1 MNIVLG
7 FLLVAAALPVLLK
20 LFYLAVCMIAASGGR
35 TTHRAPTTGSQTFRF
50 LFLIPAHNE
59 EMVIGECVRSIR
71 GQTYAPEALAVYV
84 IADNCSDQT
93 ATAAREA
100 GATVVERSSAGIG
113 GKAIALQYGL
123 AQLRDQNVDFDFL
136 VIVDADNVLD
146 RRSASEVARALA
158 ADDDGFQSQVEA
170 KNPIDSSLTFG
181 NHLSFVFQNRIVQ
194 EGRAR
199 MGLPALLCGTG
210 MGFSK
215 AFLGH
220 EAFASQSLTEDRELS
235 MRALAEGYRFRW
247 INSALIYD
255 EKPSELSALYR
266 QYGRWS
272 SGAILEFQGYAR
284 LFAKALMSKQL
295 IIAIDILYHITGIM
309 SSFSYLSV
317 FAFATVCLF
326 FGIYWPAVFA
336 AIIVAATLLL
346 LTIGVYHFGQG
357 IRDLSRLWTYILV
370 RLVGWGSLIRALFRS
385 DEKWVKTR
393 HTRRLSIDELE
404 RTHPPA
410 QR

>member
-1 MNIVLG
+1 MNTVLG
-7 FLLVAAALPVLLK
+7 FLFVAAALPVLLK
-20 LFYLAVCMIAASGGR
+20 LSYLAVCMIAASGGR
-35 TTHRAPTTGSQTFRF
+35 KAHRAPTIGSQTFRF

-71 GQTYAPEALAVYV
+71 AQTYAPEALAVYV

-93 ATAAREA
+93 AVVAREA

-113 GKAIALQYGL
+113 GKAIALHHGL
-123 AQLRDQNVDFDFL
+123 AQLRNQNVDFDFL

-146 RRSASEVARALA
+146 RRWASEVARALTD
-158 ADDDGFQSQVEA
+158 DDDGFQSLVET
-170 KNPIDSSLTFG
+170 KNPNDSSLTFG

-194 EGRAR
+194 EGRAY

-215 AFLGH
+215 AFLGRA
-220 EAFASQSLTEDRELS
+220 AFASQSLTEDRELS

-255 EKPSELSALYR
+255 EKPSKLSALYR

-284 LFAKALMSKQL
+284 LFIKSLMSG
-295 IIAIDILYHITGIM
+295 ISIANIDILYHITGVI
-309 SSFSYLSV
+309 SSFCYLAIFVLAIVCV
-317 FAFATVCLF
+317 FFE
-326 FGIYWPAVFA
+326 IYWPTAFAFGVFA
-336 AIIVAATLLL
+336 ATILLL
-346 LTIGVYHFGQG
+346 MIGVYHFGQG

-370 RLVGWGSLIRALFRS
+370 RLVGWGSLIRALFRR

-393 HTRRLSIDELE
+393 HTRRVSIDELE
-404 RTHPPA
+404 QTHPP